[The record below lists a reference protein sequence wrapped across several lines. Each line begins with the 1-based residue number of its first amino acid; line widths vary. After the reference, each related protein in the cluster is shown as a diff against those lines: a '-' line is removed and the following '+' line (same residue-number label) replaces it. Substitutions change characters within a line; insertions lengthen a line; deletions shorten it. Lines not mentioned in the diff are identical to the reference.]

1 MRFAVR
7 NSFFSMKS
15 EGSYR
20 SGTKIR
26 KITLVNHNIKKKM
39 RDVVLKEEIDT
50 STASS
55 EVSLEDGDG
64 EEASEH
70 SDE

>member
-7 NSFFSMKS
+7 NGFFSMNS

-26 KITLVNHNIKKKM
+26 KITLVNHNIKKKV

-55 EVSLEDGDG
+55 EVALEDEDA